1 MRFLR
6 SGSFRGRIPRV
17 AARRVWNQDG
27 RPGWEFRF
35 TPPPVITTVPAEA
48 PPAVQPRRSPVR
60 FVSSRGVEIGGD
72 VLRIDQFHHRI
83 RRPTVGRADE
93 PEQRTDVAG
102 ALVALATDPD
112 DEAAQ
117 HRVLT
122 QVAFEH
128 PWFRSVPLLDIS
140 AARITGGGLGHCLD
154 GVFVWRAEGRPAEGG
169 RGLTYLVVPDPDTKD
184 LLAADPDLL
193 RALLR
198 AACPDPDA
206 ALGELEG
213 DLREAITRL
222 GVAAGPV
229 RRPERPRTT
238 SPSRLVLEVDP
249 ALDTEQDRGGPV
261 DRPKS
266 ESERALS
273 EELAE
278 LARKVRSASAQVP
291 AATAP
296 DRPSKAG

>member
-35 TPPPVITTVPAEA
+35 TPRLETAAVPVDPPSAMPVGPSAIQA
-48 PPAVQPRRSPVR
+48 RRPPVR

-83 RRPTVGRADE
+83 RKPTVSLDDE
-93 PEQRTDVAG
+93 LDRTDVAS

-117 HRVLT
+117 HRVVAE
-122 QVAFEH
+122 VAFEH
-128 PWFRSVPLLDIS
+128 SWFRGVPILDIS

-154 GVFVWRAEGRPAEGG
+154 GVFVWRVEGG
-169 RGLTYLVVPDPDTKD
+169 PALTYLVVPYPDTKD

-213 DLREAITRL
+213 NLREAITRL
-222 GVAAGPV
+222 GVSADPV
-229 RRPERPRTT
+229 RHPERPRTT
-238 SPSRLVLEVDP
+238 SPTGLVLEVDP
-249 ALDTEQDRGGPV
+249 ALDAEQDREGPV

-278 LARKVRSASAQVP
+278 LARKVRSASAQS
-291 AATAP
+291 P